1 MAQKSWRPILFR
13 LEARQTPSRTMFW
26 LSPLVAVALA
36 LVASAIIFA
45 LLGKPP
51 VAALRIMV
59 VDPLVGLNN
68 LAELALK
75 ATPLL
80 LCAIGIAIGCRAN
93 VWNIGAE
100 GQLTLGGIC
109 GSWVALNFGGAGHVW
124 ALPLMLLAGIAG
136 GVLWA
141 AIPAF
146 LRTRFNAHEILTT
159 LMLTYVALHLLGY
172 LVRGPWRDPAGF
184 NFPQSK
190 TFADDVLMPIILP
203 ATRLHLGALVAL
215 LVVPAA
221 AFLMRRTFAGYRI
234 RVVGLAPGAARYAGF
249 SQKRVVWLC
258 LLLSGGLA
266 GFAGICEVAG
276 PLGQLQP
283 TISPGYGFAAII
295 VAYLGRL
302 DPWGILAASLLMA
315 LIYIGGDAL
324 QVSLQMPTAMSGVIQ
339 GLVLFFLLGMDL
351 FIGFQFRFGRRS
363 PKPVGQLADA

>member
-1 MAQKSWRPILFR
+1 MHLSRLDLIR
-13 LEARQTPSRTMFW
+13 LEVRQTPSRAMFW
-26 LSPLVAVALA
+26 LSPVAAVVLA
-36 LVASAIIFA
+36 LVASAILFA

-51 VAALRIMV
+51 LTALRIMV

-68 LAELALK
+68 LSELALK

-100 GQLTLGGIC
+100 GQLTLGGIF
-109 GSWVALNFGGAGHVW
+109 GSWVALHYGGAGHGW
-124 ALPLMLLAGIAG
+124 ALPLMLVAGVLG
-136 GVLWA
+136 GVFWA

-146 LRTRFNAHEILTT
+146 LKTRFNAHEILTT

-190 TFADDVLMPIILP
+190 TFADDVTMPILIP
-203 ATRLHLGALVAL
+203 TTRLHIGALVAL
-215 LVVPAA
+215 LAVPVA
-221 AFLMRRTFAGYRI
+221 AFMMRRTFAGYRI

-258 LLLSGGLA
+258 LLVSGGLA

-283 TISPGYGFAAII
+283 IISPGYGFAAII

-302 DPWGILAASLLMA
+302 DPIGILFASLLMA
-315 LIYIGGDAL
+315 LVYIGGDSL

-339 GLVLFFLLGMDL
+339 GLLLFFLLGMDL
-351 FIGFQFRFGRRS
+351 LIGFRLRIGRRHTQ
-363 PKPVGQLADA
+363 PTGILADA